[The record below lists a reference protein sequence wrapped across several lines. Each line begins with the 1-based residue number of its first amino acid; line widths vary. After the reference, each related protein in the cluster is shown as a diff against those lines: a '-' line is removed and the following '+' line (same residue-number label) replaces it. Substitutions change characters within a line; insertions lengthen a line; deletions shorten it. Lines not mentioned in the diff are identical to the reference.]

1 LKNIKTRNIN
11 LLLIAAIITTAII
24 GCSMGG
30 DVTFPEVSSTTPIAE
45 SVNVAVGADITATF
59 STAMDPQTLTDKT
72 FTLKH
77 GTTPVTGTVSYTG
90 MIATFNPAVNLLNNT
105 VYTATL
111 STDVTDLD
119 GNALETDNVW
129 SFTTPDTIQP
139 SGTLIYPANSATG
152 VPINTSIEITF
163 SEDMDY
169 TTIIPS
175 NFTVSGGSA
184 VGGTVTYDKPNKT
197 AVFSPADLL
206 TESTTYTATVTTA
219 VTDLSGNALTLANV
233 WSFETAAAGQGPAP
247 VSLGTAGNFVI
258 LAKTAVS
265 TVPASIIT
273 GDVGISPAA
282 ETYLTGFSQTDATGY
297 ATSPQVTG
305 FLYAADMT
313 APTPSNMTTA
323 ISDMETAYTDA
334 AGRPTPDFLD
344 LGSGTLNAN
353 TLAAGLY
360 KWGSSVGITGDITIS
375 GAANDVWIFQMSGD
389 LKIDANKS
397 ITLAGGALPG
407 NIFWQVAGEVNM
419 QAGAHF
425 EGVIL
430 SQTAIKMVTGASMNG
445 RLLAQSQVAL
455 DQNTVTESDF

>member
-197 AVFSPADLL
+197 AVFSPTALL
-206 TESTTYTATVTTA
+206 LRVRPIPATVTTA

-313 APTPSNMTTA
+313 VPTPSNMTTA
-323 ISDMETAYTDA
+323 ISDMEAAYTDA
-334 AGRPTPDFLD
+334 AGRVGPVDLVTAEIGGRTDLTP
-344 LGSGTLNAN
+344 
-353 TLAAGLY
+353 GLY
-360 KWGSSVGITGDITIS
+360 NYTGTVLISSDLVLT
-375 GAANDVWIFQMSGD
+375 GAANDVWIFQMTND
-389 LKIDANKS
+389 LSIAANKS

-407 NIFWQVAGEVNM
+407 NVFWQVAGEVNM